1 MSEQARILSEINKI
15 IMNILKTGS
24 ASVDE
29 ADKIDELEALLHQQK
44 CFKEIT
50 HSAHANQGE
59 EIATLFFN
67 DHYMEA
73 IDKMCECEISPDDFF
88 AFADYHYDDDH
99 QDEDLVEMFTNV
111 FITGVNEAYEL
122 QCKSKAV
129 VKG

>member
-24 ASVDE
+24 ASVEE

-44 CFKEIT
+44 CFKEIEN
-50 HSAHANQGE
+50 SAYTNQGE

-67 DHYMEA
+67 EHYVEA

-99 QDEDLVEMFTNV
+99 EDENLVEMFTNV
-111 FITGVNEAYEL
+111 FIAGVNEAYESK
-122 QCKSKAV
+122 CKS
-129 VKG
+129 